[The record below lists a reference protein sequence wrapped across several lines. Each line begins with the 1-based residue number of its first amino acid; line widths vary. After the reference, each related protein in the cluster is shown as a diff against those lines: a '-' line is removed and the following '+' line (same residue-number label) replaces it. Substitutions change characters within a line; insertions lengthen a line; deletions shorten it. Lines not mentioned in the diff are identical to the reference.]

1 MVAQSTAEAEYVSI
15 SATANQAIWL
25 RKLLT
30 DLGMKQSLPTELF
43 CDNKSA
49 IAIAENPV
57 QHGRTKH
64 INVKYHSIREAERN
78 KEVKVL
84 HCSSELQIA
93 DMMTKA
99 LPRIRLEFLKLKLG
113 MSKQN
118 LKEEC

>member
-1 MVAQSTAEAEYVSI
+1 M
-15 SATANQAIWL
+15 
-25 RKLLT
+25 
-30 DLGMKQSLPTELF
+30 
-43 CDNKSA
+43 
-49 IAIAENPV
+49 

-78 KEVKVL
+78 EEVKVL
-84 HCSSELQIA
+84 HCSSEIQLA
-93 DMMTKA
+93 DVMIKA

>member
-1 MVAQSTAEAEYVSI
+1 M
-15 SATANQAIWL
+15 
-25 RKLLT
+25 
-30 DLGMKQSLPTELF
+30 PTELF
-43 CDNKSA
+43 CENKSV
-49 IAIAENPV
+49 IAIVKNLV

-78 KEVKVL
+78 EEVKVL
-84 HCSSELQIA
+84 HCSSEIQLA
-93 DMMTKA
+93 DVMIKA

>member
-1 MVAQSTAEAEYVSI
+1 MLAEI
-15 SATANQAIWL
+15 
-25 RKLLT
+25 
-30 DLGMKQSLPTELF
+30 GMKQSLPTELF

-78 KEVKVL
+78 EEVKVL
-84 HCSSELQIA
+84 HCSSELQLA
-93 DMMTKA
+93 DVMTKA
-99 LPRIRLEFLKLKLG
+99 LPRTRLEFLKLKLG